1 MITEAITNIKAVL
14 YDRLSSPLFG
24 SFILSWSLWNYK
36 FILLITSSMP
46 PTNKFFIIDTYIYY
60 DKYHIFL
67 NGFLYPLLTSSAII
81 FIYPYPAKYI
91 YEFWLKKQK
100 ELLDIKQNIEGTS
113 LLSLEQSINIRKEIA
128 EIQIYN
134 EKELNEKNNKI
145 ESLKQ
150 IIIDKDNEIAS
161 LNSKVNKPVK
171 INKSSNPLHD
181 SINDILKNNGII
193 KTENNNDLL
202 TDDEKN
208 ILFVFK
214 KYDEIFLDAS
224 VFRSKDTKKIAQ
236 TLLFDGLLAKNIIEN
251 KLDSDTGDEG
261 FALTPKGMK
270 IVSAL

>member
-46 PTNKFFIIDTYIYY
+46 PTNKFFIIDTYIFY
-60 DKYHIFL
+60 DKNHIFL

-81 FIYPYPAKYI
+81 FIYPYPSRYI

-113 LLSLEQSINIRKEIA
+113 LLSLEQSRNIRKEIA
-128 EIQIYN
+128 EVQIYN
-134 EKELNEKNNKI
+134 ENEITEKNNKI
-145 ESLKQ
+145 EALKQ
-150 IIIDKDNEIAS
+150 IIIDKEKEIDS
-161 LNSKVNKPVK
+161 LNSKVNQPEK
-171 INKSSNPLHD
+171 INNVFNPLHD
-181 SINDILKNNGII
+181 NINDILKNKGII
-193 KTENNNDLL
+193 KTKNDDLL
-202 TDDEKN
+202 TDEEKN
-208 ILFVFK
+208 ILTVFK
-214 KYDEIFLDAS
+214 NHDEIFLDAS
-224 VFRSKDTKKIAQ
+224 IFRTKDTKKIAQ
-236 TLLFDGLLAKNIIEN
+236 TLLFDSLLAKSIIEN
-251 KLDSDTGDEG
+251 KLDPDTGDEG